1 MPTSFLEIVEL
12 PNGDFALRRS
22 DDDRSPLVK
31 ISFSREAREMLQNN
45 DLEVAKAMITA
56 GIEAVG
62 SMSDEFDVEAEVES
76 DAESDLEPVDD
87 GQPRTLH

>member
-12 PNGDFALRRS
+12 PNGDFALRRI

-31 ISFSREAREMLQNN
+31 ITFSREAKELLQHN
-45 DLEVAKAMITA
+45 DLDVAKAMITA

-62 SMSDEFDVEAEVES
+62 AITHELEIEEEDDEEEGDQ
-76 DAESDLEPVDD
+76 DIRPH
-87 GQPRTLH
+87 TLH

>member
-22 DDDRSPLVK
+22 DDDQAPLVK

-62 SMSDEFDVEAEVES
+62 SMSDEFEVEAEVEA
-76 DAESDLEPVDD
+76 DRESETHET
-87 GQPRTLH
+87 GQSRTLH